1 MEEER
6 NQGHQE
12 SKTLKYLLYQKRT
25 KNNLKTE

>member
-6 NQGHQE
+6 NYGNQE
-12 SKTLKYLLYQKRT
+12 SKTLKYLLYQKRA